1 MELKKIKR
9 EDDVF
14 VKDQNELMQILNHY
28 VRYINIHYKEAN
40 EYCIE
45 IKICGKNLNGKK
57 IVAEELY
64 LLHHFNK
71 KL

>member
-9 EDDVF
+9 EDDVFVF

-45 IKICGKNLNGKK
+45 IKICGKNLKEDSSGR
-57 IVAEELY
+57 IIS
-64 LLHHFNK
+64 FTSF
-71 KL
+71 